1 VKRKKRKQINLDDI
15 GDEADGDEVCATFFI
30 RCSSYI
36 KFDVKAKEDNDE
48 DDDEDEDEELDEYE
62 DQEDD
67 DYNENYFETGSQDDV
82 EDVGGDDAG
91 GGGGTQFFSLR
102 SALTRS
108 L

>member
-1 VKRKKRKQINLDDI
+1 MKKM
-15 GDEADGDEVCATFFI
+15 EM
-30 RCSSYI
+30 RCVFPSLFDAAGYI
-36 KFDVKAKEDNDE
+36 EFDVQAKEGNDDE
-48 DDDEDEDEELDEYE
+48 DDDDDEQEELEDYE

-67 DYNENYFETGSQDDV
+67 DYNENYFETGSQDDI

-102 SALTRS
+102 STLTCS